1 MVKNTCYVE
10 QLINSGK
17 KFLLCSRSY
26 Y

>member
-10 QLINSGK
+10 QLNKSGK
-17 KFLLCSRSY
+17 KFFLCSRSY